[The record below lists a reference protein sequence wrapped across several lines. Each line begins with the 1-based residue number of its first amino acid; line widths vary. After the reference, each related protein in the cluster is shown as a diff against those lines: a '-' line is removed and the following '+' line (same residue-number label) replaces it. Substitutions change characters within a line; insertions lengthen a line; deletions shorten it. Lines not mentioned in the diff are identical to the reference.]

1 MSNYSHQGRYAGDY
15 DSKSTPATL
24 KPHRKHTRTSHDSY
38 QVVDPASK
46 RLFFLSLFVL
56 LESWKIYDAIALK
69 SSKIGVNITSLNK
82 FTFVV
87 KYFLLEGIF
96 FWTLPLFNV
105 SQLSFNPVTTFIITA
120 VLNILTF
127 FLVSDSTIPIVGGL
141 IFPAIDFIR
150 QKSELTLAGDLVRS
164 GTAIDI
170 DSYFK
175 GRYTIHYVPDS
186 TAFFNPFEN
195 KDFCLIDG
203 SAIGVPVQ
211 FNTTNELGWLQLQH
225 ISPEKEVSLFN
236 YTRTD
241 IAKLLK
247 RDYSHLIHNPGY
259 ISNDE
264 RIFYLELPLRDPGQY
279 SIKEVRD
286 VDGLKIRTYKS
297 DLTISS
303 CPSARVISSVDDSQ
317 YICVPE
323 PNRSKLGSLTLPQ
336 VEVNGVYP
344 MELEF
349 AVSIGKKII
358 KLRKVTINGK
368 PPENG
373 QINLR
378 LARSVKNIFLESL
391 SDKIDLPEVAN
402 GPLEFR
408 ILLVRDALNVNR
420 KYNPHSNARD
430 LLGSIDLKTKPVVK
444 LSDRNRE
451 SKLLVNGT
459 KNVAI
464 SVDRSRIQE
473 ADWPITIMIEYL
485 SPSKLSSYNF
495 SRVFHSVHE
504 ASKGFEVA
512 KSGSYRLVS
521 ASTKFCDCKLDGRTI
536 KIDRADPPQIEI
548 TSEPIVD
555 KCVGMTGYNFK
566 FDAKGQP
573 PFQVQ
578 YQVFQNKSNGVL
590 RPVHDAYGNV
600 HRTLR
605 FQDETYDFEYK
616 PPGEGNYIVVFKSL
630 RDGYYQKTG
639 IPLDEKVHTYLTYFR
654 QRSRLSI
661 EAADDSNALPI
672 CLGSQVDVPIS
683 MSGNFPFLMSYKV
696 IEMSS
701 GKVIE
706 SSTVKDL
713 SDSRFIIQTP
723 KFDKGGSY
731 RVQIDKLTDSLGCEA
746 NLVGQNY
753 RTVNVRKDIPEMS
766 LGIEADSWS
775 VSIVEGDS
783 LKLPLNVQSSVG
795 NTQRD
800 RLVYSITDLNNSSD
814 TKVRTA
820 IGIENLRIK
829 EAGRYKL
836 LSYSSGGC
844 EGKVAN
850 PQKVITVDYIPR
862 PSIVLGAI
870 DRGDLKNDDFEGQ
883 LGPVCRGGTKK
894 VEMFLNGKRPF
905 IVNYQIKD
913 PSGRVESRT
922 MTVNNDRVTIT
933 LPTENHGIYRHKFL
947 SVYDSLYTQE
957 KTSRLN
963 VPPLTSQ
970 LQYEVQS
977 LPELAIKS
985 GSEYLQFCESTLKKI
1000 SKLPPKIQLNLKGQF
1015 PVTLDVTLQRG
1026 DANEQEEFQVKHL
1039 TTSEVDLNDI
1049 ISSIN
1054 GKALDQTLQVGDYF
1068 LLFDRITD
1076 NNGCSKQI
1084 QDANVVVL
1092 VTEVPKMKR
1101 EPNQKYYCVGDH
1113 ITYDLV
1119 GISPFTVFYNFNGNS
1134 RKAQLHNK
1142 FSRLA
1147 SKPGNLTIT
1156 ALLDSSI
1163 DHCLVNFTDAA
1174 SSMNSLQAEIHDL
1187 PSVEVNQGEYIVR
1200 NIHEGDKT
1208 EIKFSFTGVPPFSLT
1223 YVRMLEE
1230 NSKDK
1235 GPRKQHKPRVVEK
1248 ETIDN
1253 IWDHEYVLMASLEG
1267 TYEAIEVR
1275 DAYCKALKI
1284 DYVA

>member
-1 MSNYSHQGRYAGDY
+1 MSNYPHQGRYASDY
-15 DSKSTPATL
+15 DSKRVPATL
-24 KPHRKHTRTSHDSY
+24 NLPRKHNRASQDSN

-120 VLNILTF
+120 VLNVLTF
-127 FLVSDSTIPIVGGL
+127 FLVSDSTIPIVGSL
-141 IFPAIDFIR
+141 IFPAIDIIR
-150 QKSELTLAGDLVRS
+150 QRSELTLAGDLVRS

-186 TAFFNPFEN
+186 TAYFNPFEK

-211 FNTTNELGWLQLQH
+211 FNTTNQLGWLQLQH
-225 ISPEKEVSLFN
+225 ISPEKEVNLYN
-236 YTRTD
+236 YTQND

-247 RDYSHLIHNPGY
+247 RDYSHLIQNPGFV
-259 ISNDE
+259 SNDE
-264 RIFYLELPLRDPGQY
+264 RIFHLELPLKEPGQY

-297 DLTISS
+297 ELTISS
-303 CPSARVISSVDDSQ
+303 CPSARVVSSVDDSQ

-323 PNRSKLGSLTLPQ
+323 PNRSKLESLTLPQ
-336 VEVNGVYP
+336 VEVYGVFP

-349 AVSIGKKII
+349 AVSLGKSTITLKKI
-358 KLRKVTINGK
+358 TINNST
-368 PPENG
+368 ENG
-373 QINLR
+373 QIHLR
-378 LARSVKNIFLESL
+378 LSRSVKRVFLESL
-391 SDKIDLPEVAN
+391 VDDINIPEVAS
-402 GPLEFR
+402 GLLEFR

-420 KYNPHSNARD
+420 KYNPHSDARD
-430 LLGSIDLKTKPVVK
+430 LLGRIDLKTKPSIR
-444 LSDRNRE
+444 LSERNQG

-459 KNVAI
+459 KTLAI
-464 SVDRSRIQE
+464 NIDRSLVQDG
-473 ADWPITIMIEYL
+473 DWPITVMIEYQ
-485 SPSKLSSYNF
+485 SPSRLSSYNF
-495 SRVFHSVHE
+495 SRVFHGMHE

-512 KSGSYRLVS
+512 KAGSYRLVS
-521 ASTKFCDCKLDGRTI
+521 ASSKFCDCKLDGRTVV
-536 KIDRADPPQIEI
+536 IDQAEPPQIDI
-548 TSEPIVD
+548 TSEPIID

-590 RPVHDAYGNV
+590 KPVHDAYGNV
-600 HRTLR
+600 YRTLR
-605 FQDETYDFEYK
+605 FQDETHDFDYK
-616 PPGEGNYIVVFKSL
+616 PPGEGNYIVVFKTL
-630 RDGYYQKTG
+630 RDGYYQREG
-639 IPLDEKVHTYLTYFR
+639 VPLDEKVHTYLTYFR

-661 EAADDSNALPI
+661 DAADDSDALPI

-683 MSGNFPFLMSYKV
+683 MSGNFPFLMSYRV
-696 IEMSS
+696 IDTSS

-706 SSTVKDL
+706 SNTVKDL
-713 SDSRFIIQTP
+713 NDSRFIIQTP

-753 RTVNVRKDIPEMS
+753 RTVNVRRDIPEVS

-783 LKLPLNVQSSVG
+783 LKLPLKVQSSVG
-795 NTQRD
+795 NTHRD

-814 TKVRTA
+814 TKIRTA

-844 EGKVAN
+844 EGRVAS
-850 PQKVITVDYIPR
+850 PQRVITVDYIPR
-862 PSIVLGAI
+862 PSIALGAI
-870 DRGDLKNDDFEGQ
+870 DRGDLKGDNDFEGR

-913 PSGRVESRT
+913 PSGRVESRI

-957 KTSRLN
+957 KTVRLN

-970 LQYEVQS
+970 LQYEVHP
-977 LPELAIKS
+977 LPQLAIKS

-1015 PVTLDVTLQRG
+1015 PIALDVTLQRG
-1026 DANEQEEFQVKHL
+1026 DDNVQEKFQVKHL
-1039 TTSEVDLNDI
+1039 TASEVDLNDI
-1049 ISSIN
+1049 ISSVN
-1054 GKALDQTLQVGDYF
+1054 GQALDQTLKVGDYF
-1068 LLFDRITD
+1068 LLFDKITD
-1076 NNGCSKQI
+1076 NNGCSNQI

-1101 EPNQKYYCVGDH
+1101 EPNSKYYCVGDH

-1134 RKAQLHNK
+1134 RKAQLDSK

-1163 DHCLVNFTDAA
+1163 DHCLVNFTNTA
-1174 SSMNSLQAEIHDL
+1174 SLFNSLQAEIHDL

-1230 NSKDK
+1230 NPKHK
-1235 GPRKQHKPRVVEK
+1235 KQQKHRVVEK

-1253 IWDHEYVLMASLEG
+1253 IWDHEYVLLASLEG

-1275 DAYCKALKI
+1275 DAYCKALKV
-1284 DYVA
+1284 DYIA

>member
-1 MSNYSHQGRYAGDY
+1 M
-15 DSKSTPATL
+15 
-24 KPHRKHTRTSHDSY
+24 
-38 QVVDPASK
+38 
-46 RLFFLSLFVL
+46 
-56 LESWKIYDAIALK
+56 
-69 SSKIGVNITSLNK
+69 
-82 FTFVV
+82 
-87 KYFLLEGIF
+87 
-96 FWTLPLFNV
+96 
-105 SQLSFNPVTTFIITA
+105 
-120 VLNILTF
+120 
-127 FLVSDSTIPIVGGL
+127 
-141 IFPAIDFIR
+141 
-150 QKSELTLAGDLVRS
+150 
-164 GTAIDI
+164 
-170 DSYFK
+170 
-175 GRYTIHYVPDS
+175 
-186 TAFFNPFEN
+186 
-195 KDFCLIDG
+195 
-203 SAIGVPVQ
+203 
-211 FNTTNELGWLQLQH
+211 
-225 ISPEKEVSLFN
+225 
-236 YTRTD
+236 
-241 IAKLLK
+241 
-247 RDYSHLIHNPGY
+247 
-259 ISNDE
+259 
-264 RIFYLELPLRDPGQY
+264 
-279 SIKEVRD
+279 
-286 VDGLKIRTYKS
+286 
-297 DLTISS
+297 
-303 CPSARVISSVDDSQ
+303 
-317 YICVPE
+317 
-323 PNRSKLGSLTLPQ
+323 
-336 VEVNGVYP
+336 
-344 MELEF
+344 
-349 AVSIGKKII
+349 
-358 KLRKVTINGK
+358 
-368 PPENG
+368 
-373 QINLR
+373 
-378 LARSVKNIFLESL
+378 
-391 SDKIDLPEVAN
+391 
-402 GPLEFR
+402 
-408 ILLVRDALNVNR
+408 
-420 KYNPHSNARD
+420 
-430 LLGSIDLKTKPVVK
+430 
-444 LSDRNRE
+444 
-451 SKLLVNGT
+451 
-459 KNVAI
+459 
-464 SVDRSRIQE
+464 
-473 ADWPITIMIEYL
+473 
-485 SPSKLSSYNF
+485 
-495 SRVFHSVHE
+495 
-504 ASKGFEVA
+504 
-512 KSGSYRLVS
+512 
-521 ASTKFCDCKLDGRTI
+521 
-536 KIDRADPPQIEI
+536 
-548 TSEPIVD
+548 
-555 KCVGMTGYNFK
+555 
-566 FDAKGQP
+566 
-573 PFQVQ
+573 
-578 YQVFQNKSNGVL
+578 
-590 RPVHDAYGNV
+590 
-600 HRTLR
+600 
-605 FQDETYDFEYK
+605 
-616 PPGEGNYIVVFKSL
+616 
-630 RDGYYQKTG
+630 
-639 IPLDEKVHTYLTYFR
+639 
-654 QRSRLSI
+654 
-661 EAADDSNALPI
+661 
-672 CLGSQVDVPIS
+672 
-683 MSGNFPFLMSYKV
+683 
-696 IEMSS
+696 
-701 GKVIE
+701 
-706 SSTVKDL
+706 
-713 SDSRFIIQTP
+713 
-723 KFDKGGSY
+723 
-731 RVQIDKLTDSLGCEA
+731 
-746 NLVGQNY
+746 
-753 RTVNVRKDIPEMS
+753 NVRKDIPEIS

-1026 DANEQEEFQVKHL
+1026 DANEQEKFQVKHL
-1039 TTSEVDLNDI
+1039 TTLEVDLNDI

-1068 LLFDRITD
+1068 LRFDRITD